1 MLKYIYLL
9 FLISNLFFI
18 TGNVSAQ
25 SNIDSLLQ
33 RLKTETGSANQITLL
48 QQIGDRYSTKQPDTA
63 IVFYNQAIQK
73 CNSRDLLAIK
83 AGLLNKKGK
92 ILTKKGDD
100 NAISIFSNAKECYT
114 ELGDTLGIAQAEK
127 SKGIAYFY
135 QKKFDESLT
144 HYGIALTLY
153 EKIGNPANQAKV
165 LNNIAVLYRMDE
177 KYDRAIDIYQQSLV
191 LKEDLKDSIG
201 IGTTLMNL
209 GSLYVDAE
217 EKALFEAHIEKASTI
232 FKAKKNKALT
242 AKCNLAY
249 GRGLLQFEDW
259 AAAKIYLQEAFTYYQ
274 DQPHNHYY
282 EVTLNQLGRIAMHEK
297 DFERAISLFETGLAQ
312 NRKNGRRVMIEAHLR
327 SLSLAKF
334 ELKEYQSA
342 YLYLEEAYA
351 LQDSNRMEKR
361 DILTQELQTKFDVQQ
376 KDAALK
382 IKNLELAEQRKS
394 KKTFMLI
401 CGLLSLL
408 LLNGLYTIFQKNKHN
423 KLLSA
428 KHQLLETAFSEKDL
442 LVKEIHHRVKNNLQ
456 FISSLLSLQ
465 SRHITDKNAIAA
477 LESSQNRVQSMS
489 LLHRNLYQKDHLA
502 SVNMKV
508 YLEQLILTNLQA
520 YGVATSNIEV
530 KKDIAPIVLD
540 IDRAVPIG
548 LIINELVNNIFKH
561 AFPNQSNGVV
571 FVGFQQKEEKLIV
584 TVKDNGKGVSMST
597 STTLANKSFG
607 LKLINLLV
615 KKLNATWKMSG
626 NNGTSVLLEV
636 PF

>member
-9 FLISNLFFI
+9 FFMGNLFFV
-18 TGNVSAQ
+18 TGNATAKN
-25 SNIDSLLQ
+25 NIDSLFQ
-33 RLKTETGSANQITLL
+33 QLKTETESANQITLL
-48 QQIGDRYSTKQPDTA
+48 QQIGDSYGAKQPDTA

-73 CNSRDLLAIK
+73 CDSRDLLATK
-83 AGLLNKKGK
+83 AGLLIKKGN
-92 ILTKKGDD
+92 ILIKKGEDK
-100 NAISIFSNAKECYT
+100 AIHILSKANDCYIK
-114 ELGDTLGIAQAEK
+114 LGDTLGIAQVEK
-127 SKGIAYFY
+127 SIGIAYFY
-135 QKKFDESLT
+135 QKKFDESLA
-144 HYGIALTLY
+144 HYTKALTLY
-153 EKIGNPANQAKV
+153 EKLGSLANQAKV

-232 FKAKKNKALT
+232 FKAKKNKALN

-249 GRGLLQFEDW
+249 GRGLLEFEDW
-259 AAAKIYLQEAFTYYQ
+259 TQAKIYLREAIAYYQ
-274 DQPHNHYY
+274 DQPYNHYY
-282 EVTLNQLGRIAMHEK
+282 EVALNQLGRIAMHEK
-297 DFERAISLFETGLAQ
+297 DFEGAISLFETGLAQ
-312 NRKNGRRVMIEAHLR
+312 NRKNGRKVMIEAHLR

-334 ELKEYQSA
+334 ELKDYQSA
-342 YLYLEEAYA
+342 YLFLEEAYA

-361 DILTQELQTKFDVQQ
+361 TILAEELQTKFDVHQ

-465 SRHITDKNAIAA
+465 SRHITDENAIAA
-477 LESSQNRVQSMS
+477 LEASQNRVQSMS
-489 LLHRNLYQKDHLA
+489 LLHHNLYQKDHLA
-502 SVNMKV
+502 SVNMKI
-508 YLEQLILTNLQA
+508 YLEQLILTNLHA
-520 YGVATSNIEV
+520 YGLATPNIEV
-530 KKDIAPIVLD
+530 KQDIAPVFLD

-561 AFPNQSNGVV
+561 AFSNQNDGVV
-571 FVGFQQKEEKLIV
+571 FVGFQQEEEKLIV
-584 TVKDNGKGVSMST
+584 TVKDNGKGVDAST
-597 STTLANKSFG
+597 STTLASKSFG